1 MRFMALTSIHRNA
14 CIGVAAVD
22 PGMDSGLYT
31 FVIDIPPDFQ
41 RDVLASKQPQVQV
54 NIDAT
59 QMSQAFIGAS
69 YIQNIISGEI
79 NNYVQG
85 YRGDFELPIELAVR
99 VKLNPNLTSTWF
111 GSVMEIINNIT
122 MLSIILTGAALI
134 SEREHGTLEHLLAM
148 PLTPFEIMA
157 SKVWANGLVVLV
169 ATALSLMFI
178 VQGLLQVPIA
188 GSVLLFLFGAMLHLF
203 STTSLVIFLG
213 TLARSMPQ
221 LGLVMILVILPLQ
234 MLSGGVT
241 PRESMPEIV
250 QNIMLFTP
258 TAHFV
263 SFAQGILY
271 RGTGLDVVWLSF
283 WAVIGIGAAFFIIAL
298 AMFRKTVVSTKV

>member
-283 WAVIGIGAAFFIIAL
+283 LAVIGIGAAFFIIAL

>member
-31 FVIDIPPDFQ
+31 CVIDIPPDFQ

-283 WAVIGIGAAFFIIAL
+283 LAVIGIGAAFFIIAL